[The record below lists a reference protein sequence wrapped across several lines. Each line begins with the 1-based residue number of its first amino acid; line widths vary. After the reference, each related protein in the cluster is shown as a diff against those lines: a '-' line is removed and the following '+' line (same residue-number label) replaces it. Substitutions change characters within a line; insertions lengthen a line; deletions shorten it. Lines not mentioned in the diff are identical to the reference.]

1 VPLGFV
7 GHISTRF
14 LKSRSSKF
22 LSLIAIFAGMGI
34 TISVMVLDVTLAVMN
49 GFRDQIQVKF
59 VENMPMVTVLS
70 REGFDDLEG
79 LLVELRERPEVT
91 GAAPFLRS
99 ESILGHE
106 RIPGRPIHRGT
117 VLWGIRSGEQDA
129 VTPFSAQVS
138 PPFEDFTTDGF
149 LGGGP
154 DLPGIVLGVELA
166 NGLRAGVGDVVA
178 LFAPRKTGT
187 GAQDYTTETREF
199 MVIGILDSGMY
210 EFDVAFSYIDLGIAS
225 QMFGRSSP
233 ADGIGL
239 RLVDMMDAQEVAD
252 QLESELGYPRYFT
265 NDWIRLNSQLFEWIQ
280 MEKALMFLLL
290 TFLSL
295 VASFSVVAIL
305 TMMVRDRQRDLG
317 VLMSLGVGRR
327 RLVGIFVQLGLV
339 LGAAG
344 TFLGSL
350 LGLVMV
356 VLLDRIGF
364 PLPGD
369 VLFVDTL
376 PVHATAGDFLVV
388 AATSLVLTFLATLL
402 PSWLAS
408 RLTPVEVLRYE

>member
-1 VPLGFV
+1 M
-7 GHISTRF
+7 
-14 LKSRSSKF
+14 
-22 LSLIAIFAGMGI
+22 IAIFAGLGI

-49 GFRDQIQVKF
+49 GFRDQIQIKF

-70 REGFDDLEG
+70 REGFDDLNG
-79 LLVELRERPEVT
+79 LLDELRDRPEVT

-99 ESILGHE
+99 ESILAHE

-117 VLWGIRSGEQDA
+117 VLWGIRPDLQEE
-129 VTPFSAQVS
+129 VTPFAEQVD
-138 PPFEDFTTDGF
+138 PPFRGFSTEGF

-154 DLPGIVLGVELA
+154 DVPGIVIGVELA

-178 LFAPRKTGT
+178 LFAPRKTGS
-187 GAQDYTTETREF
+187 GPQDYSSETREF
-199 MVIGILDSGMY
+199 LVVGILDSGMY
-210 EFDVAFSYIDLGIAS
+210 EFDVAFSYIDLEVAVEL
-225 QMFGRSSP
+225 FGRSSP

-239 RLVDMMDAQEVAD
+239 RLADMMKAPEVAD
-252 QLESELGYPRYFT
+252 RIETELGYPRYFT
-265 NDWIRLNSQLFEWIQ
+265 NDWIRLNSQLFEWIK

-317 VLMSLGVGRR
+317 ILMSLGVGRR
-327 RLVGIFVQLGLV
+327 RLVGIFLQLGLI

-344 TFLGSL
+344 TAVGSL
-350 LGLVMV
+350 MGLGLVF
-356 VLLDRIGF
+356 LLDRVGF

-376 PVHATAGDFLVV
+376 PVHATAQDFLIV

-402 PSWLAS
+402 PSWLAT

>member
-1 VPLGFV
+1 LGFV
-7 GHISTRF
+7 GHISMRM
-14 LKSRSSKF
+14 LRSRSSKF
-22 LSLIAIFAGMGI
+22 LSLIAIFAGLGI

-49 GFRDQIQVKF
+49 GFRDQIQIKF

-70 REGFDDLEG
+70 REGFDDLE
-79 LLVELRERPEVT
+79 LLMDDLESRPEVI

-99 ESILGHE
+99 ESILSHE

-117 VLWGIRSGEQDA
+117 VLWGIRAGQQDS
-129 VTPFSAQVS
+129 VTPFSSNVE
-138 PPFEDFTTDGF
+138 PRFKDFSTDGF
-149 LGGGP
+149 IGGGP
-154 DLPGIVLGVELA
+154 DIPGIVLGVELA

-178 LFAPRKTGT
+178 LFAPRKTGS
-187 GAQDYTTETREF
+187 GPEDYTTETREF
-199 MVIGILDSGMY
+199 LVVGILDSGMY
-210 EFDVAFSYIDLGIAS
+210 EFDVAFSYIDLDIAV
-225 QMFGRSSP
+225 QMFGRQSP

-239 RLVDMMDAQEVAD
+239 RLADMMKAPEVAD
-252 QLESELGYPRYFT
+252 SIEAELGYPRYFT

-305 TMMVRDRQRDLG
+305 TMMVRDRQRDIG

-339 LGAAG
+339 LGLVG
-344 TFLGSL
+344 TALGSL

-356 VLLDRIGF
+356 VLLDRLGF

-376 PVHATAGDFLVV
+376 PVHATVSDFLIVGGV
-388 AATSLVLTFLATLL
+388 SLALTFLATLL
-402 PSWLAS
+402 PSWLAT
-408 RLTPVEVLRYE
+408 RLTPTEVLRYE